1 MKRIKKGLL
10 LLLAALLITG
20 ALQSAEKAQAAYS
33 SGAVTV
39 EDYNWSAL
47 YQQLSS
53 KYPAIFT
60 YGKHSKGG
68 SQEEQLRFIMGA
80 PSVPTAKHLDGSIW
94 SNSSFSRP
102 LSRMLAQ
109 ERFTVSGNIAYCFD
123 MTTPAQKGTYSVSSS
138 VSAAGIPTNTRSEA
152 QILELARTAAALT
165 ANNFALITQNADS
178 IARAFTNSY
187 NGKSYSKDAVAAVLK
202 GTGQAETDFKRGLVQ
217 LMVWTYMNEIKVA
230 DQANEYITSGQY
242 NKEGEYV
249 GGGTLT
255 PVTTGIGALYHI
267 PTLYSIGK
275 GAADAALSANAAVSY
290 NWEKQY
296 ELEVGKTFPVPADDV
311 GYIRKIAAANG
322 GKIEASGSVTV
333 ADNGSSISLTATA
346 PLPEWTSWL
355 AASDVSNNTIYST
368 VPYQYA
374 HGGMGE
380 NGAGQFIVNTGGVAY
395 YRARVK
401 AVVLYDPIDVL
412 LHKVDAQT
420 PEGAS
425 QGNASLAGAEYE
437 VKFTAEDGTITT
449 WIFKTDGNG
458 YINYSPSWKV
468 SGPAVFVDSVR
479 NRPGFPAGTLTIRE
493 TKAPSG
499 YLLDPTTYTVF
510 FRNINGQIVAQD
522 AQGNP
527 FERINSE
534 QKAELNTVSKE
545 IPKKVSIAVTKNSDG
560 EIPEGASLAGIRFAI
575 VNTSEKAIVINGSS
589 YAPGAVTEI
598 LSVDATGKI
607 SSGKNY
613 PNGSYDIY
621 ELRQD
626 ASVSPGEIY
635 ASSALGS
642 SIFANNDYLWKE
654 NKHSVTI
661 TDEDADGAAVAAEAV
676 TNKPAYGR
684 ILIQKK
690 LAKGL
695 NADLSGFSFTVSGT
709 ADSGVK
715 VKLSGTTDAKGRI
728 IFENV
733 PYGTYTVKETLS
745 AAQKEIWL
753 EKKAETVAVNAEEVT
768 YSLTNELRT
777 VKVVI
782 NKQNEDKKL
791 DGFRFVL
798 AGKNRLGQSVYLEA
812 VTDAEGK
819 ASFPAVPHGEFVVAE
834 SWTGDQKD
842 IYLPTPN
849 QNISIDFSTESVALN
864 WLNKL
869 IRYPVSVI
877 KSFEG
882 GRISGWRF
890 VLSGRTA
897 SGMKVEMIKETD
909 EEGSLIFTGVPVGEY
924 VVREEGVPLCI
935 VAPKEQ
941 RISVKDKA
949 QDIFFTNA
957 YKEGNVSVSK
967 KDFDTEELLAGA
979 EFTLYEWSGGE
990 YRELKQLDD
999 NGDGT
1004 YSAAFKWTEENEGRF
1019 RLAETKAPEGYLIG
1033 RNDGENAWEFVVSDE
1048 ALSFEF
1054 EAVNMKPEIAT
1065 AATDASSDETK
1076 GGRLVP
1082 AVEKA
1087 VVSDI
1092 VTYKNLLIGK
1102 EYTVKGILMDKA
1114 TNKPALDAAGKEIT
1128 AEETFTPEEA
1138 EGSVELFFSFDAAL
1152 HQDKELVAFER
1163 LYLEGEEIAAHADI
1177 EDEAQ
1182 TVKVEKK
1189 PEPVKPLGK
1198 APEMGD
1204 HSDFILPVIG
1214 LGASAL
1220 GLMGT
1225 GFVLSRRRKKDA
1237 PAG

>member
-47 YQQLSS
+47 YQQLSA
-53 KYPAIFT
+53 KYPSVFT

-80 PSVPTAKHLDGSIW
+80 PSEPTAKHLDGSIW

-102 LSRMLAQ
+102 LSRILAQ

-178 IARAFTNSY
+178 IARAFTNTFNS
-187 NGKSYSKDAVAAVLK
+187 KSYSKDAVAAVLK

-230 DQANEYITSGQY
+230 NQANEYITSGQY

-267 PTLYSIGK
+267 PTLYNIGK

-296 ELEVGKTFPVPADDV
+296 ELEVGKAFPVPADDV

-322 GKIEASGSVTV
+322 GKIEASGAVTV

-346 PLPEWTSWL
+346 PLPEWTAWL
-355 AASDVSNNTIYST
+355 AASDISSNTIYST

-401 AVVLYDPIDVL
+401 ATVPNGTVLIKKVSADPGMTNGNSCYSFAGTVIGL
-412 LHKVDAQT
+412 YTDAACT
-420 PEGAS
+420 NPALDAAGNSAAVTILADGSADRSISIREGNYYAKEISVPEGCGYQLSTQIQPVAVT
-425 QGNASLAGAEYE
+425 AGQETLITFANTPLNDPAGIVIQKIDANGEAYPGADLSGAQFTLKYYAGQYTKDTLPAAADATWVIE
-437 VKFTAEDGTITT
+437 TRKQEDYYGAFLRDDGVVSGDGSKYGKFADGTYFI
-449 WIFKTDGNG
+449 
-458 YINYSPSWKV
+458 PL
-468 SGPAVFVDSVR
+468 
-479 NRPGFPAGTLTIRE
+479 GTLTIEE
-493 TKAPSG
+493 TKAPAG
-499 YLLDPTTYTVF
+499 FTTAGSTLQLA
-510 FRNINGQIVAQD
+510 NGDGSD
-522 AQGNP
+522 A
-527 FERINSE
+527 
-534 QKAELNTVSKE
+534 
-545 IPKKVSIAVTKNSDG
+545 SDG
-560 EIPEGASLAGIRFAI
+560 VVL
-575 VNTSEKAIVINGSS
+575 VNLIDQNSMVFVRSGNQVSEADSGF
-589 YAPGAVTEI
+589 TI
-598 LSVDATGKI
+598 L
-607 SSGKNY
+607 
-613 PNGSYDIY
+613 
-621 ELRQD
+621 Q
-626 ASVSPGEIY
+626 
-635 ASSALGS
+635 
-642 SIFANNDYLWKE
+642 KE
-654 NKHSVTI
+654 Q
-661 TDEDADGAAVAAEAV
+661 
-676 TNKPAYGR
+676 PLLGR

-695 NADLSGFSFTVSGT
+695 TADLSGFAFTVSGT

-728 IFENV
+728 VFENV

-777 VKVVI
+777 VKVMI

-909 EEGSLIFTGVPVGEY
+909 EEGSLTFTGVPVGEY
-924 VVREEGVPLCI
+924 VVREEGVPLCVI
-935 VAPKEQ
+935 APKEQ

-949 QDIFFTNA
+949 QEIFFTNA
-957 YKEGNVSVSK
+957 YKEGTVSVSK

-1019 RLAETKAPEGYLIG
+1019 KLAETKAPEGYLVG

-1065 AATDASSDETK
+1065 TAADASSDETK

-1082 AVEKA
+1082 AIEKA

-1102 EYTVKGILMDKA
+1102 EYTVKGVLMDKA
-1114 TNKPALDAAGKEIT
+1114 TNKPVLDAAGKEIT

-1138 EGSVELFFSFDAAL
+1138 EGSIELFFSFDAAL
-1152 HQDKELVAFER
+1152 HQGKELVAF
-1163 LYLEGEEIAAHADI
+1163 
-1177 EDEAQ
+1177 
-1182 TVKVEKK
+1182 
-1189 PEPVKPLGK
+1189 
-1198 APEMGD
+1198 
-1204 HSDFILPVIG
+1204 
-1214 LGASAL
+1214 
-1220 GLMGT
+1220 
-1225 GFVLSRRRKKDA
+1225 
-1237 PAG
+1237 